1 VSPERITFGALATVV
16 LMRSAVFVLLAV
28 ALVACGD
35 AGDAV
40 TTTVPTSV
48 DTVATSASPAT
59 DTATAMT
66 TATSTDAAAA
76 TSPSTTSTGAAAA
89 TSPSTTASTTFA
101 PGAVV
106 PQGFDRVAATVTAS
120 DGTVCD
126 LCLWVAATG
135 DERALGLMDV
145 TDLGGPD
152 GMVFHYDSPT
162 TSAFWMKDTV
172 MPLSIA
178 FFDQR
183 GGYLDAFDMQPCT
196 ADPCPTYPTP
206 TDFVDAIEVPQGM
219 LDELG
224 MAPGSVLAV
233 SDLPCESD
241 T

>member
-1 VSPERITFGALATVV
+1 
-16 LMRSAVFVLLAV
+16 MRSAALVLLAV

-35 AGDAV
+35 DDDAV

-48 DTVATSASPAT
+48 DTVAGPTSPAT
-59 DTATAMT
+59 VTTTAMP
-66 TATSTDAAAA
+66 TATSGGASATSPATTSTGASAA
-76 TSPSTTSTGAAAA
+76 TSPSTTSTGASAA
-89 TSPSTTASTTFA
+89 TSPSTTPPTTLA

-120 DGTVCD
+120 DGTVCE

-135 DERALGLMDV
+135 DERALGLMYV

-206 TDFVDAIEVPQGM
+206 ADFADAIEVPQGM